1 MKGLSE
7 RMRALRKE
15 KQMSQAELAVLL
27 NTTNDTV
34 SLWELGKRDPS
45 VEDLKKLCEIFNV
58 SSDYLLG
65 LSDFE

>member
-1 MKGLSE
+1 MKVLSE
-7 RMRALRKE
+7 RIRASRKE

-58 SSDYLLG
+58 SSDYLLC

>member
-1 MKGLSE
+1 MKSLSE
-7 RMRALRKE
+7 RIRALRKE
-15 KQMSQAELAVLL
+15 RKMSQAELAALL

>member
-1 MKGLSE
+1 MKCLSE
-7 RMRALRKE
+7 RLRSLRKE
-15 KQMSQAELAVLL
+15 KQMSQAELATLL

-34 SLWELGKRDPS
+34 SLWELGKRAPS

>member
-1 MKGLSE
+1 MKVLSE
-7 RMRALRKE
+7 RIRTSRKE